1 MSEPI
6 RILVVDDHPVVRDG
20 LAAMLNTQ
28 SDFEVVGEASD
39 GEEALQRVAD
49 RDPDVLLLDL
59 EMPGVD
65 GIETLQRL
73 RQSKARARA
82 IVFTVFDTDERIV
95 SAMKAGAKGYLLKGA
110 PRDDVFRAV
119 RVVNEGGSLLE
130 PLIASRFLDS
140 INNPGRVDSAAK
152 GSAETDRNG
161 PFKQRNRRSTLHFR
175 THGQVPRE
183 RDPGQVRRGKS
194 YRSSRNCDTA
204 RADINNRHSAVST
217 LRSAPKGLSIETA
230 GRHVDGVISAC
241 YPRAALLRSVA
252 TKYVEMNT
260 PARMTVKSLPP

>member
-1 MSEPI
+1 MNKPI

-73 RQSKARARA
+73 KEEKARARA

-140 INNPGRVDSAAK
+140 INNPDA
-152 GSAETDRNG
+152 
-161 PFKQRNRRSTLHFR
+161 L
-175 THGQVPRE
+175 
-183 RDPGQVRRGKS
+183 
-194 YRSSRNCDTA
+194 TA
-204 RADINNRHSAVST
+204 RQKEVLKLIATGLLNKEIADR
-217 LRSAPKGLSIETA
+217 LY
-230 GRHVDGVISAC
+230 ISE
-241 YPRAALLRSVA
+241 R
-252 TKYVEMNT
+252 
-260 PARMTVKSLPP
+260 TVKFHVSEILAKLGAGNRTEAVAIATQRGLI